1 MSASGSLWL
10 IPALPLVGAVVILL
24 IGKRLG
30 RSAGIFAA
38 VLVAASFVVSVAVAG
53 SLVGLSA
60 QDRVQTQELFEW
72 IRVGA
77 FSVGVDAPPRPAVG
91 DDDPGRHGRRR
102 ADPHL
107 LDRLHARRSR
117 VTRASSPT

>member
-10 IPALPLVGAVVILL
+10 IPALPLVGAGVNLF

-38 VLVAASFVVSVAVAG
+38 VLVAASFAVSVAVAG
-53 SLVGLSA
+53 SLIGLSA

-77 FSVGVDAPPRPAVG
+77 FRS
-91 DDDPGRHGRRR
+91 
-102 ADPHL
+102 
-107 LDRLHARRSR
+107 ARRSVWTPCR
-117 VTRASSPT
+117 RR